1 LLAEGLPP
9 IEKDDL
15 PLMVKYPKAF
25 HLVVAIASK
34 EKRSGSSQHRSK
46 SD

>member
-9 IEKDDL
+9 TEKDDL

-25 HLVVAIASK
+25 HLVVATAFK
-34 EKRSGSSQHRSK
+34 EKSSASSQHRSK